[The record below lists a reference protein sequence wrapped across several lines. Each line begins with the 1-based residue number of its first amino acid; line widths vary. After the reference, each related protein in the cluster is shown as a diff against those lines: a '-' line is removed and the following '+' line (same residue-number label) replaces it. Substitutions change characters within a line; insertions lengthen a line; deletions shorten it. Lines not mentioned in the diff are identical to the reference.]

1 MQSKAEVKRI
11 LLGDK
16 RPDYLEGLKMKSK
29 SDSKLYKLNM
39 KEIRTRAI
47 ALGRTKKR

>member
-29 SDSKLYKLNM
+29 SDSKPYKLNM